1 MATRE
6 ELALRVKL
14 LEELAGKDP
23 SPEIRNAA
31 TRGGALL
38 QSFQQAVAAN
48 QSAEADRIAREIV
61 DLVESASHL
70 AAARS
75 PVNADN
81 KWWPYVGMVVL
92 AIVFLGLAWFF
103 YRYLAEAG
111 LGKIATI
118 EGTRPL
124 LVIAAII
131 STIAFGGALLIGSLF
146 SSEGTF
152 EDRFRHSR
160 EIFLVFSG
168 IFGTVIGFYFGAGD
182 SRAPQLGIDAIL
194 QDTTVVAYATG
205 GTPPYKITVAYGS
218 KGRTKTEETK
228 TGWARFAF
236 DKKTDNIIHLKVS
249 AIDNKN
255 LQGIF
260 ALELS
265 KDELKK
271 AGWTLSDEMSTAGPP
286 KPDANAPPQPTVSG
300 AQAKPSK
307 AGDSKT
313 APSPNR

>member
-14 LEELAGKDP
+14 LEQLAEKDP

-31 TRGGALL
+31 TRAATLL
-38 QSFQQAVAAN
+38 QSFQQAVDAK
-48 QSAEADRIAREIV
+48 QTAEAERIAKEII
-61 DLVESASHL
+61 DLVDSASQL
-70 AAARS
+70 ASKRAPAKSDR
-75 PVNADN
+75 
-81 KWWPYVGMVVL
+81 WWPYVGMTVL
-92 AIVFLGLAWFF
+92 AVVFGGLAWFF
-103 YRYLAEAG
+103 YRYMAVAG

-146 SSEGTF
+146 SSEGSF

-182 SRAPQLGIDAIL
+182 SKIPQLGIDAIL

-205 GTPPYKITVAYGS
+205 GTPPYRITVAYGS
-218 KGRTKTEETK
+218 KSRTKTEETK
-228 TGWARFAF
+228 TGWARFPF
-236 DKKTDNIIHLKVS
+236 DKKTDNIVPLKVS
-249 AIDNKN
+249 VADSKN
-255 LQGIF
+255 LQGSVVP
-260 ALELS
+260 ELN
-265 KDELKK
+265 KDDLKK
-271 AGWTLSDEMSTAGPP
+271 DGWTLRDDMASAEPP
-286 KPDANAPPQPTVSG
+286 KPDTGKPPAPSDR
-300 AQAKPSK
+300 QAKPAK
-307 AGDSKT
+307 AGDQKIV
-313 APSPNR
+313 PSPDK